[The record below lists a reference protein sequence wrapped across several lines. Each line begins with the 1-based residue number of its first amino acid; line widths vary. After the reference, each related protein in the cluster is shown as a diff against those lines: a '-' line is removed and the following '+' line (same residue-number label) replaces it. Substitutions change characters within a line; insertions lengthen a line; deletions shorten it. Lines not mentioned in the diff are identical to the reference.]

1 MVCGNLD
8 RRFGCVSG
16 FASVGDISGENCE
29 VILVFIVN
37 DKARQSFDH
46 LDTDIVATSQVL
58 DESQSKRIDC
68 ATANV
73 VSKCSWIG
81 LSSKCLDL
89 TWVDIDRHSCSVS
102 DIRVTVK
109 ADLCLDSPLADLAIV
124 CRGDDNRVCFTFK
137 SYKAR

>member
-29 VILVFIVN
+29 VFLIFIVN

-46 LDTDIVATSQVL
+46 FDTDIVATSQVL

-81 LSSKCLDL
+81 LSRKCLDL

-102 DIRVTVK
+102 DIRVTGK
-109 ADLCLDSPLADLAIV
+109 ANLCLDSPLADLAIV
-124 CRGDDNRVCFTFK
+124 CGGNDYRVCFQVE